1 MAGIDKITCVFY
13 KDFLEPPT
21 RTHSDL
27 PPHVTGSAH
36 WNVNQ
41 SRYYIP
47 KAFTPN
53 NKNAPVEFIN
63 NCWYYLY
70 PDPNDPNIFL
80 TNASSVIPI
89 TNHLRLGYW
98 DPTDPEHPNFIP
110 TAPITVDPPSTH
122 QKPAAPPS
130 TSSQALY
137 VPITAPPVPIAP
149 TIVPPTATMSASATT
164 TASAPAP
171 APSGG
176 L

>member
-53 NKNAPVEFIN
+53 NKNTPVEFIN

-70 PDPNDPNIFL
+70 PDPNDPNVFL

-110 TAPITVDPPSTH
+110 TAPITVDPPQYPPETCCTTQHIVPGSLCANHCTPSTH
-122 QKPAAPPS
+122 CTNHCTPHS
-130 TSSQALY
+130 NHVS
-137 VPITAPPVPIAP
+137 
-149 TIVPPTATMSASATT
+149 
-164 TASAPAP
+164 
-171 APSGG
+171 
-176 L
+176 